1 MRTLLLLAIVA
12 SLLFSPASGRSA
24 QMASTGFAMRGFGMT
39 NGGAASAS
47 ASFRLRG
54 AVRNE
59 SGVTGHSTLYAVRDG
74 ILPFS
79 GVCGASYNLAFSIAP
94 TANLCSAGAAS
105 AVTGSGP
112 WDWIC
117 NGLYGG
123 ATATCSALP
132 SNWNLSVTI
141 AGSGSGTVNSI
152 TPGFAFSC
160 ASGACDKSFPAGA
173 SLTLR
178 ASEATGSLF
187 SGWSGACTNAVG
199 DCPVTLDVDKGV
211 TATFITTPPLRI
223 VGAITTYYDTFP
235 LALAGMTDGSSVTLQ
250 GRATTVTGAFNLN
263 RPVKLIFKGGY
274 DAGYG
279 SNAGGGMTVLSGG
292 LIVGKGSLS
301 VENLTVR

>member
-1 MRTLLLLAIVA
+1 MRTLPLLAIVA
-12 SLLFSPASGRSA
+12 SLFFSTTSGQAA
-24 QMASTGFAMRGFGMT
+24 QMTSTGFALRGFGMT

-59 SGVTGHSTLYAVRDG
+59 SGETSHSTLYAVRYG

-94 TANLCSAGAAS
+94 TADLCSIGTAS
-105 AVTGSGP
+105 TVTGNGP

-132 SNWNLSVTI
+132 SNWSLSVTI
-141 AGSGSGTVNSI
+141 AGSGSGTVNSF
-152 TPGFAFSC
+152 TPGFTFSC
-160 ASGACDKSFPAGA
+160 ASGACDKSFPAGT

-178 ASEATGSLF
+178 ASESTDSLL
-187 SGWSGACTNAVG
+187 SGWTGACKNVTG
-199 DCPVTLDVDKGV
+199 DCPVTLDADKAV
-211 TATFITTPPLRI
+211 TATFTTKPPLRI
-223 VGAITTYYDTFP
+223 MGAATKYYDTFP
-235 LALAGMTDGSSVTLQ
+235 LALTGMTDGSSVTLQ
-250 GRATTVTGAFNLN
+250 GRAAAVNGAFNLN
-263 RPVKLIFKGGY
+263 RPVNLIFKGGY

-279 SNAGGGMTVLSGG
+279 SNTGGDMTILSGG
-292 LIVGKGSLS
+292 LIIGKGSLT
-301 VENLTVR
+301 VEKLIIW